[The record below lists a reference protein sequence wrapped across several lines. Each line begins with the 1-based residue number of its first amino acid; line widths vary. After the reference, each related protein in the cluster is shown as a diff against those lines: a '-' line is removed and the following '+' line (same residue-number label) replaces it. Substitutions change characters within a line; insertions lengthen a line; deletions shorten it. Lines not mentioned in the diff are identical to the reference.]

1 MQGPQLFE
9 VWAPEESVWSRWA
22 KPALFAGA
30 SPALE
35 ARPAEAVPAIPAMP
49 AIPPTSAQQPAM
61 PVHSVDSS
69 GPPQPASYDPATFDP
84 WTAFLVDMPGE
95 RSVEIGMALA
105 RTGCRPVP
113 LFNTDYNL
121 FAIVPVLPILRHL
134 LDSAGELQG
143 LAIPPDSP
151 PAFLLDAKRLDP
163 TASPEPGKFDNRW
176 AVFPQ
181 DFPSAN
187 FLLSNNIR
195 RVVLLQEDRL
205 QGVPRIDLAHVLL
218 RWQEGGVEIYVQ
230 DPDGNMSP
238 RPIQVAKPSAFR
250 SLFYRALT
258 VAGLRRS
265 SAGGFGSVIPVP
277 SSGTSGF
284 G

>member
-1 MQGPQLFE
+1 MDGSQLFE
-9 VWAPEESVWSRWA
+9 AWAPEESVWSRWA
-22 KPALFAGA
+22 KPALFAGGLQI
-30 SPALE
+30 LE
-35 ARPAEAVPAIPAMP
+35 P
-49 AIPPTSAQQPAM
+49 QQQQQPISPAM
-61 PVHSVDSS
+61 PVHSTE
-69 GPPQPASYDPATFDP
+69 PPPAAYDQGQLDV

-105 RTGCRPVP
+105 RTGYRPVP
-113 LFNTDYNL
+113 LFNTAYHQ
-121 FAIVPVLPILRHL
+121 FAIVPVYPILKRL
-134 LDSAGELQG
+134 RDNAAELQG
-143 LAIPPDSP
+143 LAIPSDAP
-151 PAFLLDAKRLDP
+151 PAFLLDAKRLEP
-163 TASPEPGKFDNRW
+163 GTPPQPGKFDNRW

-187 FLLSNNIR
+187 FLLSQNIR

-205 QGVPRIDLAHVLL
+205 QGTPRMDLAHVLL
-218 RWQEGGVEIYVQ
+218 RWQQAGVEVYAQ

-238 RPIQVAKPSAFR
+238 RQIQVEKPSAFR

-258 VAGLRRS
+258 LAGLRRS

-277 SSGTSGF
+277 SQSSGTSGF